1 MGEIPHLVKVHEKYG
16 KIGFNVVGVS
26 NEAPSTLET
35 FIKSGKG
42 KEMNY
47 CVVNCGSQTTSKDYE
62 VGGYPTCYL
71 IGMDGKFLK
80 TGSAARTIAD
90 SEIDSLVSQ
99 VVPKK
104 VGREVEKDV
113 KKAAELFDKGEI
125 GACHKEVAKFTDAAN
140 AEKYSTKSIEDAKFI
155 ADLIEKTVA
164 ATVKGIERLED
175 DKDYLAI
182 QANMPVWLK
191 RFKGHPLEET
201 LKEKEKTLK
210 TKEVKKEIA
219 AQTAFEKHK
228 VAYSKADDKGKAAM
242 KPAIEKFIKD
252 NEGTRAAEKA
262 KEMIGG

>member
-1 MGEIPHLVKVHEKYG
+1 M
-16 KIGFNVVGVS
+16 GFNIVAVTK
-26 NEAPSTLET
+26 EAPSAIDT

-42 KEMNY
+42 KEINY
-47 CVVNCGSQTTSKDYE
+47 CVAICGSSTTDSDYAIKAW
-62 VGGYPTCYL
+62 PTAYL
-71 IGMDGKFLK
+71 VGMDGKIAK
-80 TGSAARTIAD
+80 TSAGSFAD
-90 SEIDSLVSQ
+90 SEIEAMISQ

-125 GACHKEVAKFTDAAN
+125 GACHKEVGKFVDPAN

-182 QANMPVWLK
+182 QTNMPGWLK

-201 LKEKEKTLK
+201 LKEKEKVLK

-228 VAYSKADDKGKAAM
+228 VAYSKADEKGKAAM